1 MRVIAE
7 RAFSDYYIVDLVSRT
22 YHQLIHQKEHN
33 PRAHADYAENAF
45 NTYGLEFD
53 IDMEL
58 KAKDYAIEH
67 LIEISKG
74 VTI

>member
-33 PRAHADYAENAF
+33 PLAHAENAF